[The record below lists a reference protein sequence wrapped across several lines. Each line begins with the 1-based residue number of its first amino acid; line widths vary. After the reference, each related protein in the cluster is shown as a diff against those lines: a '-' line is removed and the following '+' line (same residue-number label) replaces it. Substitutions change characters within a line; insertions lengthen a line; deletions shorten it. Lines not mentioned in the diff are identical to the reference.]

1 MGIENGDRTLM
12 EYVLYH
18 LVTLAVLAVF
28 VVLALGLWNL
38 TRGKSPNLSQK
49 LMRWRVGLQ
58 FVAIVIIM
66 LFVFVHNL

>member
-1 MGIENGDRTLM
+1 M
-12 EYVLYH
+12 EYVLYD
-18 LVTLAVLAVF
+18 LTTVAVVAVF
-28 VVLALGLWNL
+28 VVLLAGLWNL

-66 LFVFVHNL
+66 LFVFVHSYH

>member
-1 MGIENGDRTLM
+1 M

-18 LVTLAVLAVF
+18 LTTLAVLAVL
-28 VVLALGLWNL
+28 VVLLLGLWNL
-38 TRGKSPNLSQK
+38 TRSKSPSLSQK

-66 LFVFVHNL
+66 LFVYVHNR